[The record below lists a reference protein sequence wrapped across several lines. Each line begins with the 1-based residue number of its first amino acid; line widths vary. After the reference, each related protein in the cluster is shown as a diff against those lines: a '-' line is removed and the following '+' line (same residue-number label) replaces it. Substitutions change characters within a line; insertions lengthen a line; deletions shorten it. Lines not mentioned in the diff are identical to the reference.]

1 MQAMAYSQV
10 KNRWSEILN
19 RVTEDR
25 ASLIITRDEAP
36 PVVIMSLDEYESLQE
51 TAYLLRS
58 PKNARRLLDS
68 IAELERGG
76 GQARELLQ

>member
-68 IAELERGG
+68 IAELEHGG
-76 GQARELLQ
+76 GQARDLLQ

>member
-68 IAELERGG
+68 IVELERGG

>member
-10 KNRWSEILN
+10 KGRWGEILN
-19 RVTEDR
+19 RVIEDR
-25 ASLIITRDEAP
+25 ASLIITRDESP

>member
-10 KNRWSEILN
+10 KGRWSEILN

-51 TAYLLRS
+51 TAYLLRN

-76 GQARELLQ
+76 GQARELVQ